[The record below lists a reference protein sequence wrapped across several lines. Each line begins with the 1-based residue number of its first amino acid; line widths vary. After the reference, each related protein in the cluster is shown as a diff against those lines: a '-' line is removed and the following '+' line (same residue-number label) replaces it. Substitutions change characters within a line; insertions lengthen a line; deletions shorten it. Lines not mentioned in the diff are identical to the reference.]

1 MELNEIKEKVIDIVF
16 TLFKDQNID
25 KDLIEHVNLVSDMN
39 MESIIFISLI
49 VSIENE
55 FQVIVPDEFLLMDY
69 FRTIDDIVFTIV
81 NRCISPNNA

>member
-1 MELNEIKEKVIDIVF
+1 MELNQIKDKVTDIVF
-16 TLFKDQNID
+16 ALFKDQNID
-25 KDLIEHVNLVSDMN
+25 KDLIEYVNLVSDMN

-55 FQVIVPDEFLLMDY
+55 FQVIVPDDFLLMDY

-81 NRCISPNNA
+81 NKCISQNKD

>member
-49 VSIENE
+49 VNIENE
-55 FQVIVPDEFLLMDY
+55 FLVIIPDEFLLMDY

-81 NRCISPNNA
+81 NRCISQNKA